1 MHRVHADTPDA
12 ALLQPAAI
20 IFNTHHQVITD
31 AAQPDLH
38 LCGAGV
44 AGDVV
49 QRFLH
54 QPVEMGAGVGC
65 QLGQVRCQ
73 QQAAVDAV
81 LPLPLFG
88 QLGQRLF
95 QPQALQHHRVQ
106 VTHQGAKALL
116 QAIAA
121 GEQLLTQLLDLL
133 G

>member
-1 MHRVHADTPDA
+1 MHADTPDA
-12 ALLQPAAI
+12 ALPQPAAVV
-20 IFNTHHQVITD
+20 FNTHHQLIAH

-38 LCGAGV
+38 LRGAGV

-54 QPVEMGAGVGC
+54 QPVEVRAGIGR

-81 LPLPLFG
+81 LYLLLFS

-95 QPQALQHHRVQ
+95 QPQALQYHRVQ
-106 VTHQGAKALL
+106 VAHQGAKALL
-116 QAIAA
+116 
-121 GEQLLTQLLDLL
+121 
-133 G
+133 